1 MASIHITPDVDENMM
16 KTMTNFKAVAMLVM
30 TLVLSACGST
40 QRLSET
46 DRTQLKTVAISNSV
60 QKGPLFLLAPGGANI
75 GLMFGALGGLAASGT
90 LKSNEAVFASFLD
103 THSVSVDTIV
113 RDEFEEVLRE
123 SGKVSIA
130 KPGATAPVLS
140 IAVPQYGFGV
150 PHLLS
155 SNVVAVM
162 QIKCA
167 LTDSSGKVLW
177 TESERILP
185 SIASPM
191 GTTTWAQ
198 LRDDP
203 KLIEAQWRKAANYIA
218 KKIVATL

>member
-1 MASIHITPDVDENMM
+1 MM

-30 TLVLSACGST
+30 SLVLSACGST

-46 DRTQLKTVAISNSV
+46 DRTQLKTVTVSNSV

-103 THSVSVDTIV
+103 AYAISVDAIV
-113 RDEFEEVLRE
+113 RDEFEKVLRE

-130 KPGATAPVLS
+130 KPGTAAPVVS

-177 TESERILP
+177 SESERILP

-191 GTTTWAQ
+191 ETTTWAQ

-218 KKIVATL
+218 KKMVATL

>member
-1 MASIHITPDVDENMM
+1 M
-16 KTMTNFKAVAMLVM
+16 KNFKAVAVLAM
-30 TLVLSACGST
+30 TLVLSACGSS

-46 DRTQLKTVAISNSV
+46 DRTQLKTVTVSNSV
-60 QKGPLFLLAPGGANI
+60 QKGPLFLLAPGGVNI
-75 GLMFGALGGLAASGT
+75 GLMFGAVGGLAASGT
-90 LKSNEAVFASFLD
+90 LKSNEAVFGAFLD
-103 THSVSVDTIV
+103 AHAVSVDAIV
-113 RDEFEEVLRE
+113 REEFEKVLRE
-123 SGKVSIA
+123 SGKVTIA
-130 KPGATAPVLS
+130 KPGTAAAPVLS

-150 PHLLS
+150 PQMFS
-155 SNVVAVM
+155 SKVVAVM

-191 GTTTWAQ
+191 ETTTWTQ

-203 KLIEAQWRKAANYIA
+203 KLIEAQWRKAANYLA
-218 KKIVATL
+218 KKVVATL